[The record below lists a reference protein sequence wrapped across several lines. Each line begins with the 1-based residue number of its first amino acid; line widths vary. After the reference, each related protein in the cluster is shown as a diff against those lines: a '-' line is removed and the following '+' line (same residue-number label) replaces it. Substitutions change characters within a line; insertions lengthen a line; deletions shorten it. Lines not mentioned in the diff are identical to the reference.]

1 MTMEITVQVPDTLGR
16 QLQRFKERLP
26 EMLDRGLRELLAESS
41 AEFADETAIMSTL
54 ARRPSPEQVLA
65 IRPSPEFQARVSR
78 LLADGKQ
85 RQLSRQ
91 EEAEMERYLTL
102 EHLVRLAKV
111 EAYQQLGVQCNTVIN
126 HQDSTVT
133 HGLPLKLME
142 D

>member
-41 AEFADETAIMSTL
+41 AEFADETAIMATL

-102 EHLVRLAKV
+102 EHLVRLAKA
-111 EAYQQLGVQCNTVIN
+111 EAYQQLG
-126 HQDSTVT
+126 
-133 HGLPLKLME
+133 
-142 D
+142 